1 MTEKPAIT
9 PELKEAVWSTM
20 YYDERSSPVIIE
32 MLTGRTF
39 ATPPLPPTEEQ
50 KAMAREIVEG
60 LLFLY
65 HNALDDTI
73 GDTTGRDTPQGEEI
87 DLGPFSPSMINIGGI

>member
-1 MTEKPAIT
+1 MANNPIVS
-9 PELKEAVWSTM
+9 PELEDAVWSTL
-20 YYDERSSPVIIE
+20 YYDERSSPIIIQ
-32 MLTGRTF
+32 MLTGKVF
-39 ATPPLPPTEEQ
+39 ETPPTPPTDEQ